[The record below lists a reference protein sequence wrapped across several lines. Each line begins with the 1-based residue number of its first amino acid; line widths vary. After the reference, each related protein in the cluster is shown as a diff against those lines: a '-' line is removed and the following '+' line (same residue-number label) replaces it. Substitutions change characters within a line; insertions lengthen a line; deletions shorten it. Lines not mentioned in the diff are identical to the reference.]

1 MKYRELDADGDY
13 AFGQNRFVNN
23 VEAVGQA
30 IFTRM
35 KLLYGEWWE
44 RTDDGLPLFERI
56 LGVFVDDRKKDAVD
70 LIISERITGTPGVR
84 NITKLDSEFYNR
96 SYSAQCAVNTIFGNL
111 ELEIADGARKVEV
124 RY

>member
-13 AFGQNRFVNN
+13 TFGQGRFINN
-23 VEAVGQA
+23 IEAVGQA
-30 IFTRM
+30 ILTRM

-56 LGVFVDDRKKDAVD
+56 LGVFVDERKRDAVD
-70 LIISERITGTPGVR
+70 LVISERVTGTPGVR
-84 NITKLDSEFYNR
+84 NITRFDSEFYNR
-96 SYSAQCAVNTIFGNL
+96 RYSAQCTVNTIFGNI
-111 ELEIADGARKVEV
+111 ELEISDGARKVEV